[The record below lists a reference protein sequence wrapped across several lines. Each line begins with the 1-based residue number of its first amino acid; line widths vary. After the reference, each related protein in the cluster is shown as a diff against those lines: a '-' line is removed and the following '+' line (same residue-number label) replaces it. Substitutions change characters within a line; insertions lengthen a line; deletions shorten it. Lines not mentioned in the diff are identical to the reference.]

1 MRTLV
6 KNLYLTI
13 LFCLSSIVHGQ
24 EIQVWSGIE
33 YSTVAEIKERFEAET
48 GNTLAIREFDVN
60 NIRSELLLAKQT
72 SITFPDVI
80 WVPSDFL
87 GLHDYF
93 DLAKVPS
100 SWIDEDSMEPK
111 ALELVT
117 VDGGVYGV
125 PLGLGNH
132 LVLYVNTKLT
142 QDVQP
147 TWEALLEEAKR
158 GEFPLAMQ
166 YPNMYFL
173 MAFVP
178 MFSDYRTQ
186 PVTDIDVGA
195 LAAALKFYGS
205 LATNN
210 IVKDKCNQEQAREQ
224 FINGE
229 VAYLIDGDW
238 ALGELKQHFSKE
250 LRVSSLPTYNNHH
263 MHSLSG
269 GKVLAFN
276 TEAMANP
283 EKRKAMH
290 TLATIVQK
298 PTFIEDVIINQNLIS
313 TNRSINRKWYDTDST
328 YYSDLYKQLS
338 PAYAM
343 PSTVEMAVTWE
354 ALIRGYKRYTAG
366 MPAKDAAQFVVKF
379 INEHSQHIHQRRKS
393 L

>member
-1 MRTLV
+1 M
-6 KNLYLTI
+6 KNLFLTI
-13 LFCLSSIVHGQ
+13 LFCLSSIVHAQ

-60 NIRSELLLAKQT
+60 NIRSELLLAKQS
-72 SITFPDVI
+72 SITLPDVI

-93 DLAKVPS
+93 DLAKIPT
-100 SWIDEDSMEPK
+100 SWIDEESMEPK

-117 VDGGVYGV
+117 VDGGIYGV

-142 QDVQP
+142 QDTQP
-147 TWEALLEEAKR
+147 TWEALLEDAKR
-158 GEFPLAMQ
+158 GNFPLAMQ

-173 MAFVP
+173 MSFVP
-178 MFSDYRTQ
+178 MFSDVRA
-186 PVTDIDVGA
+186 PSVTDIDVGA
-195 LAAALKFYGS
+195 LAAALKFYGALS
-205 LATNN
+205 TDG
-210 IVKDKCNQEQAREQ
+210 IVKDQCSQEQARKQ
-224 FINGE
+224 FVNGE

-238 ALGELKQHFSKE
+238 ALGELKQNFGKE
-250 LRVSSLPTYNNHH
+250 LKVSSLPTYNNHH

-276 TEAMANP
+276 AEAMANP
-283 EKRKAMH
+283 EKRTAMR
-290 TLATIVQK
+290 TLAMIVQK
-298 PTFIEDVIINQNLIS
+298 PAFIEDVIINQNLIS
-313 TNRSINRKWYDTDST
+313 TNRSINRKWYDNENT

-343 PSTVEMAVTWE
+343 PSSVEMAVTWE
-354 ALIRGYKRYTAG
+354 ALIRGYKRYKAG
-366 MPAKDAAQFVVKF
+366 MPAKESAQFVVNF
-379 INEHSQHIHQRRKS
+379 VNEHSQHIHQSRKS
-393 L
+393 Q

>member
-1 MRTLV
+1 M
-6 KNLYLTI
+6 KNLFLTI
-13 LFCLSSIVHGQ
+13 LFFLSSIVHAQ

-72 SITFPDVI
+72 SITLPDVI

-93 DLAKVPS
+93 DLAKIPT
-100 SWIDEDSMEPK
+100 SWIDEASMEPK

-117 VDGGVYGV
+117 VDDGIYGV

-142 QDVQP
+142 QDTQP
-147 TWEALLEEAKR
+147 TWEVLLEDAKR
-158 GEFPLAMQ
+158 GNFPLAMQ

-173 MAFVP
+173 MSFVP
-178 MFSDYRTQ
+178 MFSDVRA
-186 PVTDIDVGA
+186 PSVTDIDVGA
-195 LAAALKFYGS
+195 LAAALKFYGALS
-205 LATNN
+205 TNG
-210 IVKDKCNQEQAREQ
+210 IVKDQCSQEQARKQ

-238 ALGELKQHFSKE
+238 ALGELKQNFGKE
-250 LRVSSLPTYNNHH
+250 LKVSSLPTYNNHH

-276 TEAMANP
+276 AEAMANP
-283 EKRKAMH
+283 EKRTAMR
-290 TLATIVQK
+290 TLAIIVQK
-298 PTFIEDVIINQNLIS
+298 PAFIEDVIINQNLIS
-313 TNRSINRKWYDTDST
+313 TNRSINRKWYDNENT

-343 PSTVEMAVTWE
+343 PSSVEMAVTWE
-354 ALIRGYKRYTAG
+354 ALIRGYKRYKAG
-366 MPAKDAAQFVVKF
+366 MPAKESAQFVANF
-379 INEHSQHIHQRRKS
+379 INEHSQHIHQSRKS
-393 L
+393 Q

>member
-1 MRTLV
+1 MRNLCLTLLLCFS
-6 KNLYLTI
+6 NLT
-13 LFCLSSIVHGQ
+13 VAQ

-33 YSTVAEIKERFEAET
+33 YSTVAEINERFEEQT

-72 SITFPDVI
+72 GITIPDVI

-93 DLAKVPS
+93 DLAKIPS
-100 SWIDEDSMEPK
+100 TWIEEKSIEPK

-117 VDGGVYGV
+117 VDNAIYGV

-142 QDVQP
+142 QELQP
-147 TWEALLEEAKR
+147 TWEKLLEEAKK
-158 GEFPLAMQ
+158 GQSSLAMQ

-173 MAFVP
+173 MSFVP
-178 MFSDYRTQ
+178 MFSEHRSK

-195 LAAALKFYGS
+195 LAAALRFYGE
-205 LATNN
+205 LPQEGV
-210 IVKDKCNQEQAREQ
+210 VKDNYSQEQARQQ
-224 FINGE
+224 FIEGE

-238 ALGELKQHFSKE
+238 SLGELKQHFSKE
-250 LRVSSLPTYNNHH
+250 LKISSLPTYNNHH

-276 TEAMANP
+276 EEAMANP
-283 EKRKAMH
+283 AKQKAMR
-290 TLATIVQK
+290 TLAMIVQK
-298 PTFIEDVIINQNLIS
+298 PEFIEDVIINQNLIS
-313 TNRSINRKWYDTDST
+313 TNRSINRKWYDSDTT
-328 YYSDLYKQLS
+328 YYSDLYEELT

-354 ALIRGYKRYTAG
+354 ALIRGYKRFKAG
-366 MPAKDAAQFVVKF
+366 MPAESAAEFVVEF
-379 INEHSQHIHQRRKS
+379 IQKHSEHIHKSRKS
-393 L
+393 SS